1 MNLFSAVFHH
11 LNNHTSNKLKKS
23 LKLKLDP
30 ITCFT
35 LQGPSVKDGFVCYKT
50 KRGVKTR
57 SKFGHS
63 LISGSK
69 THVHFF
75 VLSQN
80 KPALG
85 WCQFIT

>member
-1 MNLFSAVFHH
+1 M
-11 LNNHTSNKLKKS
+11 
-23 LKLKLDP
+23 DP

-35 LQGPSVKDGFVCYKT
+35 LQGPSVKDGFVSYKT